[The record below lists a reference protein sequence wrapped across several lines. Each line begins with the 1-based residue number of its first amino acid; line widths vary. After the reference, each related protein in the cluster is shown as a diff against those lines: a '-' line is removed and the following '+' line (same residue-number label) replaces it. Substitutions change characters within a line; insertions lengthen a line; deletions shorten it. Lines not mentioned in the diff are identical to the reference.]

1 MTDYLV
7 PQIRRSINQLV
18 DLERIIWCLLFSL
31 AGVAVTCDAESL
43 VALYLPTPVQESLA
57 YSRTVSA
64 SGGNYKALRLVNY
77 SGDACMIAD

>member
-43 VALYLPTPVQESLA
+43 VALYLPTQSRSRWRILA
-57 YSRTVSA
+57 PYR
-64 SGGNYKALRLVNY
+64 LRGEITRHY
-77 SGDACMIAD
+77 G